1 MPPWS
6 PAASAA
12 FARMKVPAA
21 VASPSQHGRPVSH
34 ASPGRPSPRSRTS
47 SRVARSKSSASTPS
61 SSHWA
66 THLSRPSSPMDQKC
80 ATWRPSGRAIDS
92 SRSGAASSKLWARAI
107 ARATPYCA
115 VRRAESRS
123 SWPRRRAMN
132 TAMHATDDEHRGGH
146 EVAAAEEGVPMLRRN
161 DGHRDRDGQ
170 DRHDHGLASR
180 RSGRGYERPDEQELN
195 EQRVAVDREVDDD
208 DDRHGSQRQRK
219 CSPGPGRVPRNR
231 VRAQL
236 GREYSGRTLAVPV
249 PEGVVRVRAP
259 NASALTLDGTN
270 SYLVSRWVVDPGP
283 LIPSHLEAV
292 RRAADDGIEG
302 VVLTHSHSDHA
313 EAAGSSVC
321 P

>member
-1 MPPWS
+1 
-6 PAASAA
+6 
-12 FARMKVPAA
+12 
-21 VASPSQHGRPVSH
+21 
-34 ASPGRPSPRSRTS
+34 
-47 SRVARSKSSASTPS
+47 
-61 SSHWA
+61 
-66 THLSRPSSPMDQKC
+66 
-80 ATWRPSGRAIDS
+80 
-92 SRSGAASSKLWARAI
+92 
-107 ARATPYCA
+107 
-115 VRRAESRS
+115 
-123 SWPRRRAMN
+123 MN
-132 TAMHATDDEHRGGH
+132 TAMHATDDEHGGGH
-146 EVAAAEEGVPMLRRN
+146 DVAAAEEGVPMLRRN
-161 DGHRDRDGQ
+161 HGHRDCDGQ

-180 RSGRGYERPDEQELN
+180 RSGRGDERPDEQELN

-208 DDRHGSQRQRK
+208 DDCHGSQRQRE

-283 LIPSHLEAV
+283 FIPSHLEAI

-302 VVLTHSHSDHA
+302 VVLRILIPIMLRRP
-313 EAAGSSVC
+313 GSSVC